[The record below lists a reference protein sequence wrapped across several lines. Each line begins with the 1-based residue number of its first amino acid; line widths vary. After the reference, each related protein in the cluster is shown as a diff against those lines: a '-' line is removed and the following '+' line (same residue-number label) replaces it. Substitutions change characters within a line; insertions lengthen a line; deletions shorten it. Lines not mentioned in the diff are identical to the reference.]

1 MKLKSPENE
10 VSYIGASEAV
20 LRLLELS
27 GHQPTVVSLSVH
39 LGRYQIMAFLFLK
52 REKKKRLVRIVIQN

>member
-27 GHQPTVVSLSVH
+27 GRQPAVVSLSVH